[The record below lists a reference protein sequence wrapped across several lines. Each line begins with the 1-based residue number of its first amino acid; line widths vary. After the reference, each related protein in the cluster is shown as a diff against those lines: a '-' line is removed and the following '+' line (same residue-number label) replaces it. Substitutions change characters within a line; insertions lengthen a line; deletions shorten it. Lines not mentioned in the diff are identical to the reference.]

1 MNPVTLADML
11 QAREARAQRQ
21 QALLARFGCPVIC
34 FTMNIAG
41 PVKTGPEIRRAFL
54 RGDALLCRQLAQAGL
69 SCRYRAVVH
78 KPTGDEALYAVQ
90 ASPAGL
96 KAITVALEDRDP
108 LGRLYDMDVL
118 EPGGHKVDR
127 ATLGLP
133 PRRCLLCQQPAAVC
147 ARSRAHRLDQL
158 QARTAQLL
166 TQCFRGED
174 RNAVASLAVRSLLY
188 EVCVTPKPGLVDRED
203 SGSHTDMD
211 IFTFLSSASALW
223 FYFAQCAETGMDT
236 RNLPPQQVLP
246 PLRKLGQ
253 AAEEEMYRATGGVN
267 THKGAIFSL
276 GIACA
281 AAGRLPRSAW
291 GAPEAVAAMA
301 GEIAQGI
308 VAADFAGLTWET
320 AKTAGE
326 KLYLRYG
333 LTGVRGQVE
342 AGLPAVL
349 QAGLPTLEARLAQ
362 GKDMNDAGCA
372 ALLALMATGNDTN
385 LIARGGLSAGAQ
397 VAQAAAG
404 LLAAGPTPQSLR
416 QMNWDLVSQHL
427 SPGGSADLLALCYFL
442 HFLKQEALPPC

>member
-90 ASPAGL
+90 ASPASL

-223 FYFAQCAETGMDT
+223 SYFAQCAETGMDT
-236 RNLPPQQVLP
+236 RNLPP
-246 PLRKLGQ
+246 
-253 AAEEEMYRATGGVN
+253 
-267 THKGAIFSL
+267 S
-276 GIACA
+276 
-281 AAGRLPRSAW
+281 
-291 GAPEAVAAMA
+291 
-301 GEIAQGI
+301 
-308 VAADFAGLTWET
+308 
-320 AKTAGE
+320 
-326 KLYLRYG
+326 RY
-333 LTGVRGQVE
+333 
-342 AGLPAVL
+342 
-349 QAGLPTLEARLAQ
+349 
-362 GKDMNDAGCA
+362 
-372 ALLALMATGNDTN
+372 
-385 LIARGGLSAGAQ
+385 
-397 VAQAAAG
+397 
-404 LLAAGPTPQSLR
+404 
-416 QMNWDLVSQHL
+416 
-427 SPGGSADLLALCYFL
+427 Y
-442 HFLKQEALPPC
+442 PPCGSWARRRKRRCTGPPAA